1 MMILAMNYCLTEIRG
16 PIECIRSHWCFS
28 EEPFLKQFEE
38 QYAAHVEEQILGN
51 TLQWFM
57 DANHRFCENDFLA
70 MPTTIGISNSILKK
84 EEHLCVS

>member
-16 PIECIRSHWCFS
+16 PIECIRSHWCIS

-51 TLQWFM
+51 TL
-57 DANHRFCENDFLA
+57 
-70 MPTTIGISNSILKK
+70 
-84 EEHLCVS
+84 